1 VTQVFLPV
9 QLSQQAALRQLAGQA
24 GREPDVQSF
33 RLVYEPAVVGA
44 AEIRFADPKRRIDAR
59 VEKILLAPAAEDVRG
74 VDWEQAQAL
83 PLGFRDLASKPERV
97 AAEQGP
103 FYAPAPEQANSAAK
117 LKAIQKDLAEWLFY
131 NSSLPIATH
140 PELGIA
146 QKPGEAD
153 TAFQA
158 RLQLAARERRDA
170 EVDDLED
177 KYAARI
183 DKLQERLNKK
193 ERDLAADE
201 AEHAARSREELVGVG
216 ETVLGLFMGRRAR
229 SSISRAASK
238 RRMTSKARLDVDET
252 KEEIADLQEELAE
265 LEGEL
270 KAATDEIAHKWESVL
285 DRLTTEELKP
295 KRTDVDV
302 QLAAL
307 AWAPAWQISYQDAG
321 RTHTTAIPAYP
332 QP

>member
-1 VTQVFLPV
+1 
-9 QLSQQAALRQLAGQA
+9 
-24 GREPDVQSF
+24 
-33 RLVYEPAVVGA
+33 
-44 AEIRFADPKRRIDAR
+44 

-83 PLGFRDLASKPERV
+83 PLGFRELANKPERV

-131 NSSLPIATH
+131 NSSLPIAMH

-183 DKLQERLNKK
+183 DRLQERLGKK

-238 RRMTSKARLDVDET
+238 RRMTSKARLDVDQT
-252 KEEIADLQEELAE
+252 KEEIADLQEELAD

-270 KAATDEIAHKWESVL
+270 KAASDEIAHKWESVL

-321 RTHTTAIPAYP
+321 RTRTTAIPAYP